1 MKPSQAAKLIGK
13 QVQWEDPVYRGR
25 TIVPLGRIRGGL
37 LEDVQGGNVK
47 VDGEWHWL
55 QGLHAFREVP

>member
-1 MKPSQAAKLIGK
+1 MTASQAAKLIGK
-13 QVQWEDPVYRGR
+13 RVQWEDSVYRGR
-25 TIVPLGRIRGGL
+25 PIVELVRVRGGL

-55 QGLHAFREVP
+55 QSLHAFREVT